1 MAAKNGAR
9 SPSGAGGRT
18 VEAVHREKAASL
30 APLGKRAGRGVE
42 RRKGDFMGKRI
53 VIMRGGTAEY
63 TVQRSRFIA
72 NTAAVKDEEAA
83 QAFLQA
89 VKKAQYDARHHCY
102 GWTFA
107 GGLRKKSSDDG
118 EPSGTA
124 GAPILAALER
134 QGITDG
140 IIVVTRYFGGIKL
153 GTGGLTRAYAH
164 AAALGLAA
172 SSLAEL
178 QTLRQTVVTV
188 AYPLLG
194 TLEHWLQRNDIRIAN
209 KIYGE
214 AVTLRLH
221 LPADTAEA
229 AKAAIA
235 DLTAG
240 QAHLKDEGETEALV
254 PIETP

>member
-1 MAAKNGAR
+1 M
-9 SPSGAGGRT
+9 P
-18 VEAVHREKAASL
+18 AAS
-30 APLGKRAGRGVE
+30 
-42 RRKGDFMGKRI
+42 
-53 VIMRGGTAEY
+53 
-63 TVQRSRFIA
+63 
-72 NTAAVKDEEAA
+72 
-83 QAFLQA
+83 
-89 VKKAQYDARHHCY
+89 
-102 GWTFA
+102 
-107 GGLRKKSSDDG
+107 
-118 EPSGTA
+118 
-124 GAPILAALER
+124 
-134 QGITDG
+134 
-140 IIVVTRYFGGIKL
+140 
-153 GTGGLTRAYAH
+153 AH

-194 TLEHWLQRNDIRIAN
+194 ALEHWLQRNDIRIAD